1 MCKSCN
7 IWYLFR
13 IFFTRIITGVV
24 IFCFHRLLP
33 VPLPRSALSS
43 TPKPK
48 STENS
53 VSSKRVTFFDGDLSA
68 SPVYRPSVNGVDVI
82 DQSHPGRSIP
92 SPHQLVPPKLDND
105 AVIQNEMEV
114 DLDDSSAERKK
125 RRRRRHRSKKSK
137 SKSSLID
144 SGNEDEELKETES
157 RSSKKA
163 SCDESQSRGD
173 AGSGAVDKNPLE
185 VLNEETESED
195 ETTGESSVKK
205 DLDFEFATPSLSFIS
220 RKRCDSDSSIQQGG
234 KKKKLSDSA
243 FLSSASLLS
252 PPCSDDLRLSSGKPR
267 QDTPNLPRVVRN
279 PRLFENAKKIID
291 VFSESPTPQA
301 ECSRNGGRNGSGSLL
316 EESEQQSAVAEQPT
330 IKDQSDYFK
339 LPAII
344 SQGELKVGDV
354 VAFKAS

>member
-1 MCKSCN
+1 M
-7 IWYLFR
+7 
-13 IFFTRIITGVV
+13 
-24 IFCFHRLLP
+24 FCFHRLLP
-33 VPLPRSALSS
+33 VPVPRSALSS

-68 SPVYRPSVNGVDVI
+68 SPVCRPSVNGVDVI

-92 SPHQLVPPKLDND
+92 SPHQLVPPKIDNV
-105 AVIQNEMEV
+105 AIIQNDMEV

-137 SKSSLID
+137 SKSSD

-157 RSSKKA
+157 RSSKKT
-163 SCDESQSRGD
+163 SCDESQSRGET
-173 AGSGAVDKNPLE
+173 GNLTLDKIPLE

-195 ETTGESSVKK
+195 ETTGESCVKK
-205 DLDFEFATPSLSFIS
+205 DLDFEFATPSLSLIS
-220 RKRCDSDSSIQQGG
+220 RKRSDSDSSIQQGG

-243 FLSSASLLS
+243 FLSSASFLS
-252 PPCSDDLRLSSGKPR
+252 PTCSDDSRLSSGKTR
-267 QDTPNLPRVVRN
+267 QDTPNVPRVVRN

-291 VFSESPTPQA
+291 VFSESPTPQT
-301 ECSRNGGRNGSGSLL
+301 ECTRNGGRNGTGSLVM
-316 EESEQQSAVAEQPT
+316 ESEQQPEAAEQPT
-330 IKDQSDYFK
+330 IKDESDYFK

-344 SQGELKVGDV
+344 SQEEVKVGDV
-354 VAFKAS
+354 VAFKVS